1 MALFYNK
8 IIPKRTNIWKSILVI
23 CQELFE
29 KDFDVFFRKKGNFNR
44 HSVCISK
51 KTNVSSIQYDIR
63 CPAFRRCTVGFW
75 PAIQKRVVRI
85 YEM

>member
-1 MALFYNK
+1 MTCILMLE
-8 IIPKRTNIWKSILVI
+8 TNPLLESILVI

-29 KDFDVFFRKKGNFNR
+29 DDFDVFFRKKGNFNR
-44 HSVCISK
+44 PSVCISK
-51 KTNVSSIQYDIR
+51 KPNVSSVQYYIR
-63 CPAFRRCTVGFW
+63 RPAFRRCTVGFW